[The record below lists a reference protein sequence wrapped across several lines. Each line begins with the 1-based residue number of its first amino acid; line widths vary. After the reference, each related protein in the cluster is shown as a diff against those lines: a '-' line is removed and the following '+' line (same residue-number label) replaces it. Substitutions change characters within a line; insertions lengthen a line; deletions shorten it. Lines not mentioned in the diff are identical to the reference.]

1 MAAYGEISTA
11 AVRPRTRRYEPGR
24 SWRSWRSE
32 AMMAVLNGAAF
43 SRACASVIE
52 PRSSPRRRVTH
63 ARCTSTMDR
72 MMITAATSSSTTT
85 VANHMSQGLIN
96 TPHPS
101 IPAVGRASFMRR
113 RPARRSEASPALPS
127 ERDSRPF
134 VWRQSEKRDATP
146 TRPCLGYGPPAKST
160 TGRLLSR
167 RDRQPATSPISLLL
181 RTISTSVATVATPA
195 DRELWKSSIAGTRS
209 ATAAATPCAGEA
221 SARALPLANG
231 RTDPRARQCPAFLRP
246 RV

>member
-72 MMITAATSSSTTT
+72 MMITAATSRSTTT
-85 VANHMSQGLIN
+85 VANHMSQRLIN

-101 IPAVGRASFMRR
+101 IPAAGRASFMRHR
-113 RPARRSEASPALPS
+113 PGPSLGGISCSTQRARLAPVRLAPIRETGRHPYSTLSGLLAPCQKYDRAPAFATRPAAGDVADLVAAQDDFHQC
-127 ERDSRPF
+127 RD
-134 VWRQSEKRDATP
+134 
-146 TRPCLGYGPPAKST
+146 
-160 TGRLLSR
+160 GRH
-167 RDRQPATSPISLLL
+167 
-181 RTISTSVATVATPA
+181 
-195 DRELWKSSIAGTRS
+195 AG
-209 ATAAATPCAGEA
+209 
-221 SARALPLANG
+221 
-231 RTDPRARQCPAFLRP
+231 
-246 RV
+246 